1 MTRLIAIFIIVVV
14 AFAGWRFFLYWE
26 KVKHEEETAR
36 KEAAAAVDVQP
47 ESLPGLPSPY
57 EAGLRA
63 AQAEGTA
70 AFRKWLKTYD
80 KLLEDPRKAWIQLDF
95 CLAIV
100 REDPS
105 EARRV
110 FAEVKARVPPSSPV
124 WPRVKELEKSFQ

>member
-1 MTRLIAIFIIVVV
+1 VTRLIAALIVVV
-14 AFAGWRFFLYWE
+14 ALFAGWKFFLYWE
-26 KVKHEEETAR
+26 KVKNEEETQ
-36 KEAAAAVDVQP
+36 KKQAAAAIVQP

-57 EAGLRA
+57 ESGLRT
-63 AQAEGTA
+63 AQQEGTA
-70 AFRKWLKTYD
+70 AFRKWLKTFD
-80 KLLEDPRKAWIQLDF
+80 KLIEDPRKAWIQLDF